1 MPKPTILPFLI
12 AALSMIAPATARPAE
27 SVPEPVIPAQVDRRE
42 VHIPKI
48 SANDIEI
55 GAYTGVL
62 SVQDFGAK
70 SSSGLRLGYHA
81 TEDFF
86 VEGTYAR
93 SKVSDQSFRRLGIA
107 IFKTEEVDLAYYY
120 LSIGCNLFPGEV
132 FLGKNWAM
140 TSAVYL
146 VGGVGNVKFNG
157 ENHTAYNFGLR
168 IRALPVDWFL
178 MRFEIPDHTFASCIL
193 GTNELKH
200 NFEMTLGLAGFF
212 FLEGGKERTHCA
224 L

>member
-12 AALSMIAPATARPAE
+12 AALSAPATAQSAE
-27 SVPEPVIPAQVDRRE
+27 SVPEPVIPAEVERRD
-42 VHIPKI
+42 VHIPRI
-48 SANDIEI
+48 SANDLEI

-93 SKVSDQSFRRLGIA
+93 SKVSDQAFRRLGIA

-120 LSIGCNLFPGEV
+120 LSVGCNLFPGEV

-146 VGGVGNVKFNG
+146 VGGVGNVKFKR
-157 ENHTAYNFGLR
+157 EKHTAYNFGAG
-168 IRALPVDWFL
+168 IRALPVGWASMCFGIRDHMFDSGI
-178 MRFEIPDHTFASCIL
+178 FGKNEIKQHF
-193 GTNELKH
+193 
-200 NFEMTLGLAGFF
+200 
-212 FLEGGKERTHCA
+212 
-224 L
+224 

>member
-1 MPKPTILPFLI
+1 MWFLALTLSLI
-12 AALSMIAPATARPAE
+12 AQGPATAQSGE
-27 SVPEPVIPAQVDRRE
+27 SVPEPVIPAQVDRRS

-55 GAYTGVL
+55 GAYLGVL

-70 SSSGLRLGYHA
+70 PSAGLRLGYHV

-86 VEGTYAR
+86 VEGMYGR
-93 SKVSDQSFRRLGIA
+93 SKVSDQAFRRLGVA
-107 IFKTEEVDLAYYY
+107 IFSKEVVDLTYYY

-146 VGGVGNVKFNG
+146 VGGVGKVNFDG
-157 ENHTAYNFGLR
+157 ENHTAYNFGIG
-168 IRALPVDWFL
+168 IRALPVDWFS
-178 MRFEIPDHTFASCIL
+178 MRFEMRDHMFNSDLL
-193 GTNELKH
+193 GKNELKH
-200 NFEMTLGLAGFF
+200 NFEMTLGLAAYF
-212 FLEGGKERTHCA
+212 
-224 L
+224 